1 MRPSWKLIWEG
12 KREMLRLKNVSTQY
26 GGVPMLRKVSM
37 NIEKGE
43 LVCLLGS
50 NGAGKTTSL
59 KAILRLIPT
68 TEGSVLFEDQPI
80 HQKKTHQIID
90 LGISVVPEGRRLF
103 PKMTVLENLRL
114 GAFTEGNE
122 AEIKKRLEGIFHL
135 FPKVKERL
143 HQLAGTLSGGE
154 QGMVAIGRGMMARPK
169 ILLLDEPSLGL
180 APILVEDFFKSI
192 RRINEE
198 GTTILLIEQ
207 NARKALQIAA
217 HGYVLQ
223 KGEIVVKGTQN
234 ELYQNDVIKK
244 AYLKG

>member
-154 QGMVAIGRGMMARPK
+154 QGMVAIGRGMMGRPK
-169 ILLLDEPSLGL
+169 LLLLDEPSLGL
-180 APILVEDFFKSI
+180 APVLVEEFFKAI
-192 RRINEE
+192 KEINEK

-207 NARKALQIAA
+207 NAKKALQIASK
-217 HGYVLQ
+217 GYVLQ
-223 KGEIVVKGTQN
+223 KGEIVVKGSQKD
-234 ELYQNDVIKK
+234 LYENDVIKK
-244 AYLKG
+244 AYLRG